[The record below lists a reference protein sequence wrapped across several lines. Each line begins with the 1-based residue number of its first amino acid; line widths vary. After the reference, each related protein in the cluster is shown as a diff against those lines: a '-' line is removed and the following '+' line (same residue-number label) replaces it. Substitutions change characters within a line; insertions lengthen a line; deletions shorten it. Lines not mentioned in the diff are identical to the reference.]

1 MSKKNIKLVGGL
13 VKEFTE
19 NYMDGGVEDR
29 EIIMNFSRFCIDCI
43 KGKDERA
50 MLLSTAGVLVTPS
63 NFDSLFSI
71 VHIVN
76 RFYHEAISENESM
89 DR

>member
-1 MSKKNIKLVGGL
+1 MKTLAQL
-13 VKEFTE
+13 MQEFNDEYKFDNEGTE
-19 NYMDGGVEDR
+19 LLL
-29 EIIMNFSRFCIDCI
+29 NFNSFCIDCT
-43 KGKDERA
+43 KGEDERA
-50 MLLSTAGVLVTPS
+50 MLLSTAGQLVTPS

-76 RFYHEAISENESM
+76 RFYHETTVNSKGV